1 MATNNLPEYQRKID
15 RRALSE
21 ADYFL
26 TLMNAA
32 VNREMLTAGE
42 EIEIKRGC
50 GELLAFLT
58 ERYTDGMSSSVTV
71 ETAQELLNSI
81 YFLLGLGLKKFSEPD
96 DAVAYLIENGVNAV
110 YTDGVARQ
118 RELLLKAKRVYQ
130 SLLPAFND
138 YGCIYY
144 DGTVRKALSFFFKK
158 YIPDNH
164 RLFAQDIVISADY
177 TPDINMK
184 PTVGVE
190 FIKNYI
196 EQLYCENAFC
206 RLFSDSAVTDL
217 LRNYDNHYEH
227 VLFNVFELVFTRAIG
242 RIICGEEPLSLEQV
256 EGYNEKLNDAFADKS
271 RTECIV
277 ILSNALKTLGQ
288 FVTIPPA
295 ALRYTEVCVNQTAG
309 AIVTARLMGA
319 LRRIFS

>member
-1 MATNNLPEYQRKID
+1 M
-15 RRALSE
+15 
-21 ADYFL
+21 
-26 TLMNAA
+26 
-32 VNREMLTAGE
+32 
-42 EIEIKRGC
+42 
-50 GELLAFLT
+50 
-58 ERYTDGMSSSVTV
+58 
-71 ETAQELLNSI
+71 
-81 YFLLGLGLKKFSEPD
+81 
-96 DAVAYLIENGVNAV
+96 
-110 YTDGVARQ
+110 
-118 RELLLKAKRVYQ
+118 
-130 SLLPAFND
+130 
-138 YGCIYY
+138 
-144 DGTVRKALSFFFKK
+144 
-158 YIPDNH
+158 
-164 RLFAQDIVISADY
+164 ISADY
-177 TPDINMK
+177 TPYINMK

-256 EGYNEKLNDAFADKS
+256 EGYNGKLNDAFADKS

-309 AIVTARLMGA
+309 AIVTARRMGA

>member
-42 EIEIKRGC
+42 AIEIKRGC

-144 DGTVRKALSFFFKK
+144 GGRS
-158 YIPDNH
+158 
-164 RLFAQDIVISADY
+164 
-177 TPDINMK
+177 
-184 PTVGVE
+184 E
-190 FIKNYI
+190 
-196 EQLYCENAFC
+196 
-206 RLFSDSAVTDL
+206 
-217 LRNYDNHYEH
+217 
-227 VLFNVFELVFTRAIG
+227 ELV
-242 RIICGEEPLSLEQV
+242 
-256 EGYNEKLNDAFADKS
+256 
-271 RTECIV
+271 
-277 ILSNALKTLGQ
+277 
-288 FVTIPPA
+288 
-295 ALRYTEVCVNQTAG
+295 
-309 AIVTARLMGA
+309 
-319 LRRIFS
+319 